1 MSEALEEDALQL
13 ALAALPAWSLKDDKL
28 VRRFV
33 LGDFR
38 EAMSFLIRVAFEAE
52 ALGHHP
58 EIYNVYKTVELALT
72 THDAGNKVTVKD
84 VELAATID
92 AFLG

>member
-38 EAMSFLIRVAFEAE
+38 EAMSFLVRVGSG
-52 ALGHHP
+52 LVGRGGTPGSQQTLSP
-58 EIYNVYKTVELALT
+58 ENP
-72 THDAGNKVTVKD
+72 G
-84 VELAATID
+84 
-92 AFLG
+92 